1 MISLVNR
8 TLIFVTAI
16 LIGIAVTDFASAASE
31 DDGARAFRPCAA
43 CHSLEPGRHL
53 TGPSLA
59 GLFGRKAGTIEGFSR
74 YSAALEDAD
83 VVWVEATLDAWLTNP
98 QTLIPG
104 NLMGFAGIDDGRV
117 RDDLIAFL
125 KEVGAEGLTARQREM
140 TRGPSLLNLKTLG
153 PEQQVVGLRY
163 CGDGYHVTTADG
175 RQIPYW
181 EFNLRFKSD
190 SSDKGPA
197 RGHPVL
203 LPSSMM
209 GDRAFIIF
217 GDPAEI
223 GTFIDI
229 EC

>member
-1 MISLVNR
+1 MMIPVYRSLMVLAA
-8 TLIFVTAI
+8 TL
-16 LIGIAVTDFASAASE
+16 LGLAVTNFASAASE

-43 CHSLEPGRHL
+43 CHSLEPGQHL

-59 GLFGRKAGTIEGFSR
+59 GLFGRKAGTIDGFTR
-74 YSAALEDAD
+74 YSSALEDAD
-83 VVWVEATLDAWLTNP
+83 VVWNEETLDTWLANP
-98 QTLIPG
+98 QALIPG
-104 NLMGFAGIDDGRV
+104 NLMGFPGIEDQRV

-125 KEVGAEGLTARQREM
+125 KEVGVDGVTARQRGM
-140 TRGPSLLNLKTLG
+140 MRGPSLQDLKALG
-153 PEQQVVGLRY
+153 PDQQVVSLRY

-175 RQIPYW
+175 RRIPYW
-181 EFNLRFKSD
+181 EFNLRFKTD

-197 RGHPVL
+197 RDHPVL

-217 GDPAEI
+217 ADPAEI
-223 GTFIDI
+223 STFVKK